1 MNMGKRTKIV
11 ATIGPASEDPQSIY
25 ALIKAGLDV
34 ARLNFSHGD
43 HNEHMRRIATI
54 RSLSNRLEKPISIL
68 QDLQGP
74 KLRVGDLP
82 KEGLLLEAGQKVYIA
97 SVENTKTTE
106 LPADVVHFIPLEVPE
121 LHNQV
126 KPGDHIMLNDGY
138 QELEVVEIG
147 EDYIEARVV
156 QGGKLTSHKGVN
168 FPGVSLNIPAFTE
181 KDREDL
187 LFGLSVGV
195 DLVAMSFVK
204 SAQDIEL
211 VRAAMRENFP
221 EKANTPII
229 AKLER
234 PEAIENL
241 HEILQVADGVMVARG
256 DLAVETSPAIV
267 PIMQKKIITEANE
280 HNRLVITATQ
290 MLESMIENPRP
301 TRAEASDVAN
311 AIFDG
316 TDAVMLSGETAMGK
330 FPVRSVEM
338 MASIIET
345 AEKNFNQWGQIPPWF
360 NEPTD
365 SDAIATTRAANEL
378 ARDRNVACI
387 AVFTQT
393 GHTAMLMSK
402 ARPRV
407 PIIAFTPEIETY
419 QRMGAYWGVT
429 PFLVPYSYTVE
440 TMVTQVD
447 AILISNHLINPGD
460 QTVIVTGLP
469 VGAMRQ
475 PNLALLHTVGE
486 PV

>member
-1 MNMGKRTKIV
+1 MNMGRRTKIV
-11 ATIGPASEDPQSIY
+11 ATIGPASESPQATY
-25 ALIKAGLDV
+25 DLIKAGMDV

-43 HNEHMRRIATI
+43 HAEHLQRIKTI

-82 KEGLLLEAGQKVYIA
+82 KEGILLEPDQQVYLS
-97 SVENTKTTE
+97 SVENNKSAN
-106 LPADVVHFIPLEVPE
+106 LPSGIVHYIPLEVPE

-126 KPGDHIMLNDGY
+126 KAGDHIMLNDGY
-138 QELEVVEIG
+138 QELEVEKIG
-147 EDYIEARVV
+147 EGFIQARVI

-168 FPGVSLNIPAFTE
+168 FPGVSVNIPAFTE

-187 LFGLSVGV
+187 LFGLSQGI

-204 SAQDIEL
+204 SAEDIL
-211 VRAAMRENFP
+211 TVRAVMREFSP

-234 PEAIENL
+234 PEAIQNL
-241 HEILQVADGVMVARG
+241 HEILEVADGVMVARG

-267 PIMQKKIITEANE
+267 PIMQKKIIAEANE

-290 MLESMIENPRP
+290 MLESMIQNPRP

-345 AEKNFNQWGQIPPWF
+345 AEQNFTQWGQIPAWF

-378 ARDRNVACI
+378 ARDRNVSCI

-393 GHTAMLMSK
+393 GHTAMLMAK

-407 PIIAFTPEIETY
+407 PIIALTPEIETF

-429 PFLVPYSYTVE
+429 PFLVPYTYTVE

-447 AILISNHLINPGD
+447 AILISNQINQPGE

-469 VGAMRQ
+469 VGAMRP
-475 PNLALLHTVGE
+475 PNLALLHTIGE
-486 PV
+486 PI